1 MKASEC
7 IDPTVG
13 DCVLACAPPG
23 GRSLDREQLQ
33 HLNACPSCQIYVER
47 TRRLSRVWE
56 TMEPTEVELAAARS
70 KFVTAR
76 RGRLGR
82 ATAAPGAIVVA
93 MLLAAAAASAAAR
106 IGVIRFAARAR
117 GPATFERSQ
126 SPPSRSNPVAT
137 KITVARAESP
147 TAPAVSV
154 ERIAPVLSAE
164 GERAIDAPGSR
175 TGRDALETPAGRTS
189 AHGPDVPAD
198 RASGAARPPSFVIAA
213 LSTAAEDQAGSR
225 REWLEAAS
233 AMRVGDLERADVA
246 FGELAR
252 SRDAHTRDAAR
263 LSRAQLWIVRGR
275 GDDARR
281 ELDDLARAGATT
293 QLREAAAA
301 ALDGLRGNSSRD
313 PSSGTNQP

>member
-198 RASGAARPPSFVIAA
+198 SSERCCAAAFLRHRGPIDRRRRPGR
-213 LSTAAEDQAGSR
+213 LSPR
-225 REWLEAAS
+225 
-233 AMRVGDLERADVA
+233 M
-246 FGELAR
+246 AR
-252 SRDAHTRDAAR
+252 SCF
-263 LSRAQLWIVRGR
+263 G
-275 GDDARR
+275 DARR
-281 ELDDLARAGATT
+281 RPRARGRR
-293 QLREAAAA
+293 LR
-301 ALDGLRGNSSRD
+301 
-313 PSSGTNQP
+313 